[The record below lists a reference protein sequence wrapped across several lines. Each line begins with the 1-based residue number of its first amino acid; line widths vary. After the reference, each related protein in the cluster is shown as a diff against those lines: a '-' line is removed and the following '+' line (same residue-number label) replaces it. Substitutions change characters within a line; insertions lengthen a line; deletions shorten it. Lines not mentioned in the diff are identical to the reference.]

1 MEKRTKRWSF
11 QGIKLVIHPQHA
23 TVEGRVRIHE
33 ESQMTAVRVRT
44 QAHLTSWRPSATTK
58 EVVSALI
65 PIWKPS

>member
-44 QAHLTSWRPSATTK
+44 QAHLTSWRPSATSE
-58 EVVSALI
+58 EVGMRAET
-65 PIWKPS
+65 IWKPS